1 MIDLGSYTLVLGS
14 KSPRRQELLKELGF
28 SFSVRTKET
37 DESYP
42 DEMNPEQIPAFL
54 AEKKA
59 LALEKE
65 LTDTELLITSDTIVV
80 SGNEVLGKPE
90 NESEAEKMLLK
101 LSGAEHRVIS
111 GVCLCSS
118 EKKRLFSVETKVFF
132 RNLSEEE
139 IKYYISNFRPM
150 DKAGAYGIQEWIGMI
165 GIERIEGSYYN
176 VMGLPTA
183 ELWKELQTFK

>member
-118 EKKRLFSVETKVFF
+118 EKKRSFSVETKVFF